1 MNERRQSIDTNA
13 EMTVTLELSD
23 KYCKVAIIKI
33 LQWTIINTAE
43 AHEKTESA
51 SKKKKKQIPV
61 RNRKYKKVIIL
72 ILKSTITEILKFNG

>member
-1 MNERRQSIDTNA
+1 MNERRQSIDTKA
-13 EMTVTLELSD
+13 EMTVKLELSD

-43 AHEKTESA
+43 AHEKTVSA
-51 SKKKKKQIPV
+51 KKKKKIPV

-72 ILKSTITEILKFNG
+72 VLKSTTEILKFNG

>member
-51 SKKKKKQIPV
+51 SKKKKKIPV

-72 ILKSTITEILKFNG
+72 VLKSTTEILKFNG